1 MIDFEGVLR
10 ILGVGEENMMNSV
23 PQSASASR
31 SYGWTLL
38 VVLIHLIG
46 LSF

>member
-1 MIDFEGVLR
+1 MTNAVPES
-10 ILGVGEENMMNSV
+10 NSV
-23 PQSASASR
+23 FR